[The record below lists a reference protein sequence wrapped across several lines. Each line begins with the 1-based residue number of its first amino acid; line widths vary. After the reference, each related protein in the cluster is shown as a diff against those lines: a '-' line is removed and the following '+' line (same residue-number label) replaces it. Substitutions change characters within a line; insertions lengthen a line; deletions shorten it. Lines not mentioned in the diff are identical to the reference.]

1 MSEEKGGNNDFLWAL
16 LVVFIIL
23 GALMA
28 ASIWFPYYPEGMPEE
43 DRVIHTFS
51 AGVLGY
57 TQNYVSR
64 VQDYGDFGVG
74 VPQDEEMMSA
84 PRMEIS
90 AGVFGGQG
98 ETFTVTVPDY
108 VEEWLKGG
116 TITFTVDESNEY
128 GNLIVRWNG
137 AEVYKGKPRGEREI
151 ELLPSQVKKDNTL
164 EIVAEGPGLM
174 FWAATVYEIKDLVVN
189 ARYGPAK
196 FLDFEV
202 SQDELQTLDHF
213 ELAWYTVSRR
223 GNLSV
228 SINGEEIYMGYPDRD
243 MSLTFT
249 DNTLKSSII
258 KPGNNRIMLSAINGS
273 FELSDVI
280 ANTYVSR
287 AQRVIKERVD
297 ISDEQLKMLQAR
309 GGVLR
314 LYVKSVEREG
324 RITLS
329 INEQTAG
336 SGEGQAGW
344 NALKLNTDLLIAGA
358 NWLEISSTGG
368 FDISEAKVEVS

>member
-1 MSEEKGGNNDFLWAL
+1 
-16 LVVFIIL
+16 
-23 GALMA
+23 
-28 ASIWFPYYPEGMPEE
+28 
-43 DRVIHTFS
+43 
-51 AGVLGY
+51 
-57 TQNYVSR
+57 
-64 VQDYGDFGVG
+64 
-74 VPQDEEMMSA
+74 
-84 PRMEIS
+84 MEIS

-108 VEEWLKGG
+108 VEEWIKGG
-116 TITFTVDESNEY
+116 SITFTVDESNEY
-128 GNLIVRWNG
+128 GNLIVKWNG
-137 AEVYKGKPRGEREI
+137 AEVYKGKPRGDREI
-151 ELLPSQVKKDNTL
+151 ELIPSQVKKDNTL
-164 EIVAEGPGLM
+164 EIIAEGPGIM
-174 FWAATVYEIKDLVVN
+174 FWAATIYKIKDFTVN

-202 SQDELQTLDHF
+202 SQDELATLDHF
-213 ELAWYTVSRR
+213 ELTWYTGSRR

-228 SINGEEIYMGYPDRD
+228 CVNGEEIYMGYPERD

-249 DNTLKSSII
+249 DNTLQSSII

-273 FELSDVI
+273 FELNDVI

-297 ISDEQLKMLQAR
+297 VTEEQLQRMQAR
-309 GGVLR
+309 GGVLK
-314 LYVKSVEREG
+314 LYVKSVERDG

-336 SGEGQAGW
+336 SGEGKVGW
-344 NALKLNTDLLIAGA
+344 NTLKLNTDLLVAGN

-368 FDISEAKVEVS
+368 FDISEARVEVS

>member
-1 MSEEKGGNNDFLWAL
+1 MDDFLVAL
-16 LVVFIIL
+16 VAVFVIL
-23 GALMA
+23 GLLMA